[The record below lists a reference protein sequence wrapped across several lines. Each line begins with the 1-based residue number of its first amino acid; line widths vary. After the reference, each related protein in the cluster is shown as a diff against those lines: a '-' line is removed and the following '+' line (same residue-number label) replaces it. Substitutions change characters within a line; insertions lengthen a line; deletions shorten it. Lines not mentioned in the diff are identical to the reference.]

1 VQKKVETLVLVSAY
15 CAIAFVS
22 LCSPSLRPEVGLP
35 SGNYDHLLAYLLLG
49 ALTAWVRTHR
59 IETRWLLLL
68 FPIYAGLLEFAQIFI
83 PGRDASV
90 ETFVSSALGPSLAY
104 LLARVPEYY
113 FASTSAPWHSSQ
125 SF

>member
-49 ALTAWVRTHR
+49 ALTAWIRTHR

-68 FPIYAGLLEFAQIFI
+68 IPIYAGLLEFGQFFI
-83 PGRDASV
+83 SGRDASV
-90 ETFVSSALGPSLAY
+90 ENFVSSAFGAIAGVLVGKG
-104 LLARVPEYY
+104 ARVL
-113 FASTSAPWHSSQ
+113 FR
-125 SF
+125 